1 MEDSIP
7 IYADWGGAED
17 HYKLY
22 GVTPQGQ
29 QFISSL
35 KLNSRFYRKMRQT
48 QAQNEEIRKA
58 VVQLLEES
66 SSLQFSEIHQ
76 KIKIYLENGTLTN
89 EESDEFRCGISK
101 AGEDVYAV
109 LEKLKEM
116 GIKYKLL
123 FTDDDLDVSVEYCG
137 NIYYCEIRVI
147 DYSGMKKR
155 SPVIKKEKKKEWQKT
170 GNVCGVLYY
179 YKEQD
184 ILNLYIYPDEK
195 RIEIMKLD

>member
-1 MEDSIP
+1 
-7 IYADWGGAED
+7 
-17 HYKLY
+17 
-22 GVTPQGQ
+22 
-29 QFISSL
+29 
-35 KLNSRFYRKMRQT
+35 MRQT

-123 FTDDDLDVSVEYCG
+123 FTDDDLDVSVEY
-137 NIYYCEIRVI
+137 
-147 DYSGMKKR
+147 
-155 SPVIKKEKKKEWQKT
+155 
-170 GNVCGVLYY
+170 
-179 YKEQD
+179 
-184 ILNLYIYPDEK
+184 
-195 RIEIMKLD
+195 